1 MNYLYAGILLLI
13 VFSFTSILD
22 NNNYAFIAE
31 FIKSI
36 LFFVLLYIQDFS
48 WYGLEGLMVYIL
60 ITYFICSLLL
70 TYYLQNNEK
79 NNRSISPNPV

>member
-1 MNYLYAGILLLI
+1 MNYLYAGVLLLS

-31 FIKSI
+31 FIKAT
-36 LFFVLLYIQDFS
+36 LFFVLLFMQNLT
-48 WYGLEGLMVYIL
+48 WYGLQGIFVYVL
-60 ITYFICSLLL
+60 ITYIICSLLL

-79 NNRSISPNPV
+79 NNRLVKPNPV